1 MRRTTYPRARSW
13 LGVLAVCVLVFA
25 TAAAGVPATADAL
38 APPWNGEPVSRGLG
52 PTYGETWC
60 ADPSVEPGIAGVQ
73 GPPLAIIPYG
83 AIRCTL
89 EGFEQEAADA
99 GVPDRMEVEVIGRSV
114 LGRDIYG
121 VVVNALETPEQVR
134 DYERWLAIRSMM
146 LTDPA
151 GAQAL
156 LATYGDEVKIPIFIE
171 ANIHGGEREGTDAM
185 MQVIRDLV
193 TTPYG
198 ANETVDEVLDH
209 AIVVVIPTTNPDG
222 RVAGTRANANGFDM
236 NRDLLVQSQP
246 EMQANIA
253 YQLRWLAP
261 VALAMHG
268 YYNPT
273 LIDGLTKPHNPGI
286 EYDKFAYWNQRRLD
300 ANEAAL
306 AAIDRGVQRPV
317 NHWGAA
323 GNTTPP
329 VGPYYA
335 EGWDDW
341 GPFYTQTYM
350 ALYGVDS
357 STVEMCNNVA
367 CGGRLGSKREQY
379 LLFYSSA
386 DFWIENRQ
394 AILDDQLEVFRR
406 GRSGEPRPE
415 CCDDPLLQERGFTED
430 QHNWMVEHPRAFV
443 IPFDGGAGGRI
454 GIDAQRSDAEANR
467 LVDWLLFNG
476 IEVHRLNRAYTWGG
490 QTFPK
495 KSYVVWM
502 NQPLRGLALTA
513 LDEGQD
519 ITLRIGRLYASPA
532 AWSHGYL
539 WGADVVEVPTGDT
552 TFKPYTVPITAPND
566 LKGGVRGGGPSAWYS
581 LRLRGV
587 SEVRAVLQLLRDG
600 IDAEMAE
607 APFTSTTGG
616 RMPAGTLIF
625 PNDPVTV
632 AALDAVGR
640 SVGVW
645 FERNWKVPKPPT
657 TQVDEAPKV
666 AVLGTAPTMP
676 AADYIWVL
684 KRIFGPDVGWIS
696 AAALGA
702 AGPDPL
708 EGYDVLY
715 NAGVTWTGLNATAR
729 ERINA
734 FLTRGGGYVAT
745 SQATA
750 GFGFLAE
757 ASLVSGSLTQ
767 STSGTAYGGI
777 AVWAN
782 VGAAGPVTG
791 GFSSQDYLYLPS
803 STTYFSAVPTGAVID
818 GQYLSNM
825 SSTPSPGYLA
835 GLWRDRGAVTND
847 APVIVH
853 GTTSLDSRYAALAT
867 NPFSRGDAEREWLWV
882 GQAALWSNLT
892 DEAA

>member
-1 MRRTTYPRARSW
+1 MRRTTYAGGRSW
-13 LGVLAVCVLVFA
+13 LGILAVCVLVVA
-25 TAAAGVPATADAL
+25 TAAAGVPASADTL
-38 APPWNGEPVSRGLG
+38 APPWDGNPVSPGLG
-52 PTYGETWC
+52 PTYGEEWC
-60 ADPSVEPGIAGVQ
+60 APASVEPGIAGVQ

-89 EGFEQEAADA
+89 DLFQVEAEEA
-99 GVPDRMEVEVIGRSV
+99 GIPPRMTYSVIGQSAG
-114 LGRDIYG
+114 GRDIYG

-134 DYERWLAIRSMM
+134 DYQRWQEIRSIM
-146 LTDPA
+146 LSDPA

-156 LATYGDEVKIPIFIE
+156 LESYGDEVKIPIFIE
-171 ANIHGGEREGTDAM
+171 ANIHGGERESTDAM

-198 ANETVDEVLDH
+198 VNETVDAVLDH

-246 EMQANIA
+246 EMRANIA
-253 YQLRWLAP
+253 FQLQWLAP
-261 VALAMHG
+261 VGLAMHG

-286 EYDKFAYWNQRRLD
+286 EYDKFLYWNQRRLD
-300 ANEAAL
+300 ANEEAL
-306 AAIDRGVQRPV
+306 AAIGRTIQRPV
-317 NHWGAA
+317 NDWGANA
-323 GNTTPP
+323 NTQPP
-329 VGPYYA
+329 TGPYYA

-350 ALYGVDS
+350 ALHGVDS
-357 STVEMCNNVA
+357 STVEMCNNTA
-367 CGGRLGSKREQY
+367 CGGRFGSKREQY
-379 LLFYSSA
+379 LTFYSSA
-386 DFWIENRQ
+386 EFWIENRES
-394 AILDDQLEVFRR
+394 ILHDQLEIFRR
-406 GRSGEPRPE
+406 ARAGEPRPN
-415 CCDDPLLQERGFTED
+415 CCEDPLLQERGFTED
-430 QHNWMVEHPRAFV
+430 QHNWMVEYPKAFV
-443 IPFDGGAGGRI
+443 IPFDDGAGGKI

-467 LVDWLLFNG
+467 LVEWLLFNG
-476 IEVHRLNRAYTWGG
+476 IEVHRLNKAYTWDGR
-490 QTFPK
+490 TFPK

-502 NQPLRGLALTA
+502 NQPRRGIALTA
-513 LDEGQD
+513 LNVGQD
-519 ITLRIGRLYASPA
+519 ITQRIGRLYASPA

-539 WGADVVEVPTGDT
+539 WGADVVEVPREDT
-552 TFKPYTVPITAPND
+552 AFNPITVPITAPNA

-607 APFTSTTGG
+607 EPFTSTSGG
-616 RMPAGTLIF
+616 PMPAGTLIF

-632 AALDAVGR
+632 AALDAVGK

-645 FERNWKVPKPPT
+645 FERNWKVQKPPT

-676 AADYIWVL
+676 AADYTWVL
-684 KRIFGPDVGWIS
+684 KQIFGPDVGWIS

-708 EGYDVLY
+708 ESYDVLY
-715 NAGVTWTGLNATAR
+715 NAGVSWTVLNDTAKAR
-729 ERINA
+729 VTA
-734 FLTRGGGYVAT
+734 FLDHGGGYIAT
-745 SQATA
+745 SQASA
-750 GFGFLAE
+750 GFGFLPSAG
-757 ASLVSGSLTQ
+757 LVTGTFAQ
-767 STSGTAYGGI
+767 ATSGTAYGGI
-777 AVWAN
+777 AKWENTGVD
-782 VGAAGPVTG
+782 GPLTG
-791 GFSSQDYLYLPS
+791 GYAAFDYLYLPS
-803 STTYFSAVPTGAVID
+803 ATTFFSAVPDEAVMD
-818 GQYLSNM
+818 GRYLPTM
-825 SSTPSPGYLA
+825 SQTPSDGYLA
-835 GLWRDRGAVTND
+835 GLWANRGTETNN

-853 GTTSLDSRYAALAT
+853 GETSLESRYAAMAT